1 MKSNIVSE
9 EEKSRLKKLIMWLA
23 LNIGG
28 ILEKIGGEKKMEDK
42 SKITMMAIGVLGAL
56 EAMAMVLG
64 IDGML
69 FSAVVAAIAGLAGYE
84 LKASIEAAK
93 EAD

>member
-9 EEKSRLKKLIMWLA
+9 EEKSRLEKLIMWLA

-28 ILEKIGGEKKMEDK
+28 ILEKIGGMKMEDK

-56 EAMAMVLG
+56 EAMAIVFG